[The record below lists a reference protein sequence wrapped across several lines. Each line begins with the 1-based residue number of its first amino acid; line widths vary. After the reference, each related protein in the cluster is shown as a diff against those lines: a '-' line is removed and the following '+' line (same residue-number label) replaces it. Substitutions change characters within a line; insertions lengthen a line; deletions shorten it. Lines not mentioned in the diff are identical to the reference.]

1 MVEFMEVGMRT
12 VGTDKDVVQILLPV
26 GSRFGQLDLLA
37 QGVERLGALP
47 IKAGTG
53 MTTDEQLGLIKKHNS
68 TIIFGQ
74 TGRIYRM
81 TQELLAKGHDLS
93 KLGVKTLFLTSVYL
107 PESMRRRLRSIWN
120 CEVSSHYGMSEMGLG
135 VAVECQAHNGFH
147 LNEVDLFLEIIDPV
161 TGEVIEDETEGE
173 LVFST
178 LGREGMPLIRYRT
191 HDISR
196 WITSPCSCGATT
208 LVKFAKTTRRLESIV
223 RVGEA
228 DEIYPAMF
236 DDLLYTVP
244 QLFDYELA
252 VEQEEGRDRLHFT
265 VEITEYNEVVQEKI
279 NNLLMNYPIIQKNMN
294 VGTMFPPKIELVLAG
309 SLEHSRRTKKLILD
323 RRNIGEMPRNI
334 LRGTRT

>member
-1 MVEFMEVGMRT
+1 
-12 VGTDKDVVQILLPV
+12 
-26 GSRFGQLDLLA
+26 
-37 QGVERLGALP
+37 
-47 IKAGTG
+47 
-53 MTTDEQLGLIKKHNS
+53 
-68 TIIFGQ
+68 
-74 TGRIYRM
+74 
-81 TQELLAKGHDLS
+81 
-93 KLGVKTLFLTSVYL
+93 
-107 PESMRRRLRSIWN
+107 
-120 CEVSSHYGMSEMGLG
+120 
-135 VAVECQAHNGFH
+135 
-147 LNEVDLFLEIIDPV
+147 
-161 TGEVIEDETEGE
+161 
-173 LVFST
+173 
-178 LGREGMPLIRYRT
+178 MPLIRYRT